1 MNTKL
6 KNIIATGVFSL
17 FATAISFAQTA
28 QEGFDQ
34 LNTNQMEEAGQTFK
48 KLAETSSSE
57 ESNFNLG
64 YYYVR
69 ENKLDEAQKAFEKG
83 LALDDK
89 SYINQVGMAMV
100 ELGRGNREKGKE
112 MIDYAVKKTRGKDA
126 NVLFRAGEA
135 WSLFDKTSDPA
146 EAIRLIDEAVA
157 KDNTLADAYIVKG
170 DILSKKNEGG
180 QAVTAYEYALT
191 ARPNYAVANSR
202 IGQIYVRGKSY
213 NLALDF
219 YKKAIEKNPD
229 YAPAYKEMAELY
241 YMARQYKRAA
251 ENFDIYIQKSGNKDP
266 ETVLRAAQFAFVAD
280 DYARSLELLDSIK
293 GKIDNPILKRMYGW
307 SYYKTNNMEEAIKNL
322 EEFIKVAPTTKDE
335 DGILRTLMPDDYK
348 YLGRAYN
355 KMASEGEYTEPGI
368 QALMKGADLDT
379 NISESATTYKE
390 IANLY
395 LKNKEYM
402 KAGNAFQKGIA
413 MDTAKANGN
422 DYYQAGTAYQ
432 FVASN
437 IALPDSMGKF
447 DSLEVTKMPE
457 SMVGLDGATLAAK
470 KKEFYLRAD
479 SLFAFTSQKIPDW
492 PYSYLQ
498 RANVLYNAYGAQP
511 NLDEAISLPH
521 YEKFIEVA
529 DKDGSVNKTYFRQ
542 PYSYLALYYQTVG
555 QDEAK
560 AKTYWEKL
568 LTVDPD
574 NATAKQALGMNEP
587 VPAAGTAVTPKK
599 GNSK

>member
-6 KNIIATGVFSL
+6 RKFIATLMLGLS
-17 FATAISFAQTA
+17 ATAISFAQTA

-34 LNTNQMEEAGQTFK
+34 LNTNQTEEAGQTFK
-48 KLAETSSSE
+48 KLAESSPSE
-57 ESNFNLG
+57 ESYFNLG
-64 YYYVR
+64 YYHVR
-69 ENKLDEAQKAFEKG
+69 NNQLDEAQKAFEKG

-146 EAIRLIDEAVA
+146 EAIRLIDEATL

-191 ARPNYAVANSR
+191 ARPNYAVANNR
-202 IGQIYVRGKSY
+202 IGQIYLRGKNY

-219 YKKAIEKNPD
+219 YKKAIEKDPD
-229 YAPAYKEMAELY
+229 YAPAYKDLAELY
-241 YMARQYKRAA
+241 YLARQYKRAA
-251 ENFDIYIQKSGNKDP
+251 ENFDLYIQKSGDKDP

-280 DYARSLELLDSIK
+280 DYSRSLELLDSIK

-307 SYYKTNNMEEAIKNL
+307 SYYKTNNMEDAIKNL
-322 EEFIKVAPTTKDE
+322 EEFIQVAPTTKDE
-335 DGILRTLMPDDYK
+335 DGNFRTLVPDDYR

-355 KMASEGEYTEPGI
+355 KMATEGEYTEQGI
-368 QALMKGADLDT
+368 EALMKGADLDT
-379 NISESATTYKE
+379 NVAESATTYKE

-395 LKNKEYM
+395 LKNKEYL
-402 KAGNAFQKGIA
+402 KAGAAFDKGIA

-422 DYYQAGTAYQ
+422 DYYQAGSAYSYA
-432 FVASN
+432 ASN
-437 IALPDSMGKF
+437 IALPDSTGKF
-447 DSLEVTKMPE
+447 DSLELAKMPE
-457 SMVGLDGATLAAK
+457 AMVGLDGAALAAK
-470 KKEFYLRAD
+470 KKEFYLKAD
-479 SLFAFTSQKIPDW
+479 SLFAFTSKKLPDW

-498 RANVLYNAYGAQP
+498 RANVLYNAYGAQA
-511 NLDEAISLPH
+511 NLDQGISLPY
-521 YEKFIEVA
+521 YEKFVELGE
-529 DKDGSVNKTYFRQ
+529 KDGSLSKTYFKQ

-560 AKTYWEKL
+560 AKTYWQKL

-574 NATAKQALGMNEP
+574 NITAKQALGMTEP
-587 VPAAGTAVTPKK
+587 ATAVTPKK

>member
-6 KNIIATGVFSL
+6 RKLTATLVFGL
-17 FATAISFAQTA
+17 FATAVTFAQTA

-34 LNTNQMEEAGQTFK
+34 LNTNKVDEAGQTFK
-48 KLAETSSSE
+48 KLAESSPSE
-57 ESNFNLG
+57 ENSFNLG

-69 ENKLDEAQKAFEKG
+69 NNQLDEAQKVFEKA
-83 LALDDK
+83 LAEDSK

-100 ELGRGNREKGKE
+100 ELGRGNREKAKE

-146 EAIRLIDEAVA
+146 EAIRLIDEATR

-180 QAVTAYEYALT
+180 QAVTAYEYALS
-191 ARPNYAVANSR
+191 ARPNYAVANNR
-202 IGQIYVRGKSY
+202 IGQIYLRGKNY

-219 YKKAIEKNPD
+219 YKKAIEQDPD
-229 YAPAYKEMAELY
+229 YAPAYKELAELY
-241 YMARQYKRAA
+241 YLARQYKRAA
-251 ENFDIYIQKSGNKDP
+251 ENFDLYIQKSGDKEP

-280 DYARSLELLDSIK
+280 DYSRALELLETIK

-322 EEFIKVAPTTKDE
+322 EEFIRVAPTTKDE
-335 DGILRTLMPDDYK
+335 DGNFRTLVPEDYK

-355 KMASEGEYTEPGI
+355 KMASEGEYTEEGI

-379 NISESATTYKE
+379 NMAESAVTYKE

-395 LKNKEYM
+395 FKNKEYL
-402 KAGNAFQKGIA
+402 KAGKAFDKGIA

-432 FVASN
+432 FLASN
-437 IALPDSMGKF
+437 IALPDSTGRI
-447 DSLEVTKMPE
+447 DSLDLTKMPE
-457 SMVGLDGATLAAK
+457 GMADLDSTTLAAK
-470 KKEFYLRAD
+470 KKEYYLKAD

-498 RANVLYNAYGAQP
+498 RANVLYNIHGAQA
-511 NLDEAISLPH
+511 NIDQGISLPY
-521 YEKFIEVA
+521 YEKFVEMA
-529 DKDGSVNKTYFRQ
+529 DKDGGVPKNYYKQ
-542 PYSYLALYYQTVG
+542 PYSYIALYYQTVG

-574 NATAKQALGMNEP
+574 NVTAKQALGMTEP
-587 VPAAGTAVTPKK
+587 QPAAATAPKGSSNK
-599 GNSK
+599 

>member
-1 MNTKL
+1 MNNKL
-6 KNIIATGVFSL
+6 RKSITTLAFSL

-34 LNTNQMEEAGQTFK
+34 LNTDRSEEAGQTFK
-48 KLAETSSSE
+48 KLAETSPSE
-57 ESNFNLG
+57 QSLFNLG
-64 YYYVR
+64 YYHVR
-69 ENKLDEAQKAFEKG
+69 INQLDEARKVFEKA
-83 LALDDK
+83 LAEDSK

-100 ELGRGNREKGKE
+100 ELGQGNREKGKE
-112 MIDYAVKKTRGKDA
+112 MIDYAVKKSRGKDA
-126 NVLFRAGEA
+126 NVLYRAGEA

-146 EAIRLIDEAVA
+146 EAIRLIDEATKV
-157 KDNTLADAYIVKG
+157 DNTLADAYIVKG

-191 ARPNYAVANSR
+191 ARPNYAVANNR
-202 IGQIYVRGKSY
+202 IGQIFLRGKQY
-213 NLALDF
+213 NLALDY

-229 YAPAYKEMAELY
+229 YAPAYKDLAELY
-241 YMARQYKRAA
+241 YLAQQYKRAA
-251 ENFDIYIQKSGNKDP
+251 ENFDLYIQKSGDKDP

-280 DYARSLELLDSIK
+280 DYSRSLELLESIK

-307 SYYKTNNMEEAIKNL
+307 SYYKTNNMEDAIKNL
-322 EEFIKVAPTTKDE
+322 EEFIEVAPTTKDE
-335 DGILRTLMPDDYK
+335 DGNFRTLVPDDYK

-355 KMASEGEYTEPGI
+355 KMASEGEYTEQGI

-379 NISESATTYKE
+379 NVAESAVTYKE

-395 LKNKEYM
+395 LKNKEYL
-402 KAGNAFQKGIA
+402 KAGMAYDKGIA

-432 FVASN
+432 YVASN
-437 IALPDSMGKF
+437 IALPDSTGKI
-447 DSLEVTKMPE
+447 DSLSLTKMPE
-457 SMVGLDGATLAAK
+457 GMASLDSATLAAK
-470 KKEFYLRAD
+470 KKEYYLKAD
-479 SLFAFTSQKIPDW
+479 SLFAFTSKKIPDW

-498 RANVLYNAYGAQP
+498 RANVLYNIYGAQA
-511 NLDEAISLPH
+511 NLDKGISLPH
-521 YEKFIEVA
+521 YEKFVEVA
-529 DKDGSVNKTYFRQ
+529 DKDGSVNKSYFKQ
-542 PYSYLALYYQTVG
+542 PYSYIALYYQTVG

-574 NATAKQALGMNEP
+574 NATAKQALGMEP
-587 VPAAGTAVTPKK
+587 EPATAVTPKK
-599 GNSK
+599 GSSK

>member
-6 KNIIATGVFSL
+6 RKIIATLAFGL

-34 LNTNQMEEAGQTFK
+34 LNTNKMDEAGQTFM
-48 KLAETSSSE
+48 KLAETSPSE

-64 YYYVR
+64 YYYIR
-69 ENKLDEAQKAFEKG
+69 QNKLDEAQKAFEKG

-112 MIDYAVKKTRGKDA
+112 LIDYAVKKTRGKDA

-146 EAIRLIDEAVA
+146 EAIRLIDEATK
-157 KDNTLADAYIVKG
+157 KDPTLADAYIVKG

-191 ARPNYAVANSR
+191 ARPNYAVANNR
-202 IGQIYVRGKSY
+202 IGQIYLRGKNY

-219 YKKAIEKNPD
+219 YKKAIEKNPE
-229 YAPAYKEMAELY
+229 YAPAYKDLAELY
-241 YMARQYKRAA
+241 YLARQYKRAA
-251 ENFDIYIQKSGNKDP
+251 ENFDIYVQKSGDKDP

-307 SYYKTNNMEEAIKNL
+307 SYYKTNNMEGAIQNL

-335 DGILRTLMPDDYK
+335 DGNLRTLVPDDYK

-355 KMASEGEYTEPGI
+355 KMATEGEYTEQGI
-368 QALMKGADLDT
+368 EALMKGADLDT
-379 NISESATTYKE
+379 NVAESATTYKE

-395 LKNKEYM
+395 LKNKEYL
-402 KAGNAFQKGIA
+402 KAGTAFDKGIA

-422 DYYQAGTAYQ
+422 DYYQAGSAYQ
-432 FVASN
+432 FAASN
-437 IALPDSMGKF
+437 IALPDSLGKY
-447 DSLEVTKMPE
+447 DSTELAKMPKE
-457 SMVGLDGATLAAK
+457 MVGMDATTLAAK
-470 KKEFYLRAD
+470 KKEFYLKAD
-479 SLFAFTSQKIPDW
+479 SLFAFTSKKLPDW

-511 NLDEAISLPH
+511 NIDKAISLPY
-521 YEKFIEVA
+521 YEKFVELA
-529 DKDGSVNKTYFRQ
+529 EKEGGMEKYLRQ
-542 PYSYLALYYQTVG
+542 PYSYIALYYQTVG

-574 NATAKQALGMNEP
+574 NATAKQALGIAEP
-587 VPAAGTAVTPKK
+587 QPAAAATPKTK
-599 GNSK
+599 SK

>member
-6 KNIIATGVFSL
+6 RKFIATLVLGL

-34 LNTNQMEEAGQTFK
+34 LNTNQVDEAGQTFK
-48 KLAETSSSE
+48 KLAETSPSE
-57 ESNFNLG
+57 ESYFNLG

-69 ENKLDEAQKAFEKG
+69 NNQLDEAQKAFEKG

-112 MIDYAVKKTRGKDA
+112 LIDYAVKKTRGKDA

-146 EAIRLIDEAVA
+146 EAIRLIDEATQ

-191 ARPNYAVANSR
+191 ARPNYAVANNR
-202 IGQIYVRGKSY
+202 IGQIYLRGKNY

-229 YAPAYKEMAELY
+229 YAPAYKDLAELY
-241 YMARQYKRAA
+241 YLARQYKRAA
-251 ENFDIYIQKSGNKDP
+251 ENFDLYVQKSGDKDP

-280 DYARSLELLDSIK
+280 DYSRALELLDSIK

-335 DGILRTLMPDDYK
+335 DGNFRTLVPDDYR

-355 KMASEGEYTEPGI
+355 KMATEGEYTEQGI
-368 QALMKGADLDT
+368 EALMKGADLDT
-379 NISESATTYKE
+379 NVSESATTYKE

-395 LKNKEYM
+395 YKNKEYL
-402 KAGNAFQKGIA
+402 KAAKAYDKGIA
-413 MDTAKANGN
+413 MDTAKANTN
-422 DYYQAGTAYQ
+422 DYFQQGLSYFQGAQA
-432 FVASN
+432 
-437 IALPDSMGKF
+437 IALPSTAGMPS
-447 DSLEVTKMPE
+447 DSLK
-457 SMVGLDGATLAAK
+457 ATLPAEYANLDSTGLAEIK
-470 KKEFYLRAD
+470 KNLYLSAD
-479 SLFAFTSQKIPDW
+479 STFEKGTKKLPDW
-492 PYSYLQ
+492 PYNYYW
-498 RANVLYNAYGAQP
+498 RASALYNAYGPQASIDTGAP
-511 NLDEAISLPH
+511 LPH
-521 YEKFIEVA
+521 YEKFIELA
-529 DKDGSVNKTYFRQ
+529 EKDPSAGNFK
-542 PYSYLALYYQTVG
+542 PYLIPSYRYMAFYYQTTG

-574 NATAKQALGMNEP
+574 NATAKQALGMTEP
-587 VPAAGTAVTPKK
+587 QPAAVATPKK

>member
-1 MNTKL
+1 MNNKL
-6 KNIIATGVFSL
+6 KKSITTLAFGL
-17 FATAISFAQTA
+17 FATAFSLAQTA

-34 LNTNQMEEAGQTFK
+34 LNTNNAEEAGKIFRN
-48 KLAETSSSE
+48 LAETSSTE

-69 ENKLDEAQKAFEKG
+69 QNKLDEAQKAFEKG
-83 LALDDK
+83 LAIEDK
-89 SYINQVGMAMV
+89 SYINQIGMAMV

-112 MIDYAVKKTRGKDA
+112 MIDYAVKKSRGKDA
-126 NVLFRAGEA
+126 NVLYRAGEA

-146 EAIRLIDEAVA
+146 EAIRLIDEATK

-180 QAVTAYEYALT
+180 QAVTAYEYALS
-191 ARPNYAVANSR
+191 ARPNYAVANDR
-202 IGQIYVRGKSY
+202 IGQIYLRGKNY

-229 YAPAYKEMAELY
+229 YAPAYKRLAELY
-241 YMARQYKRAA
+241 YLARQYKRAA
-251 ENFDIYIQKSGNKDP
+251 ENFDLYIQKSGDKDP

-280 DYARSLELLDSIK
+280 DYSRSLELLDSIK

-307 SYYKTNNMEEAIKNL
+307 SYYKTNNMENAITNL

-335 DGILRTLMPDDYK
+335 DGNFRTLVPEDYK

-355 KMASEGEYTEPGI
+355 KMATEGEYTEAGI
-368 QALMKGADLDT
+368 EALMKGADLDT
-379 NISESATTYKE
+379 NIAESATTYKE

-395 LKNKEYM
+395 LKNKEYL
-402 KAGNAFQKGIA
+402 KAGAAFDKGIA

-422 DYYQAGTAYQ
+422 DYYQAGTAYSY
-432 FVASN
+432 VASN
-437 IALPDSMGKF
+437 IALPDSTGKF
-447 DSLEVTKMPE
+447 DSLEVTKMPK
-457 SMVGLDGATLAAK
+457 SMVGLDGETLAAK
-470 KKEFYLRAD
+470 KKEYYLKAD
-479 SLFAFTSQKIPDW
+479 SLFSFTSKKLPEW

-498 RANVLYNAYGAQP
+498 RATSLYNAYGPQA
-511 NLDEAISLPH
+511 NLDAGISLPY
-521 YEKFIEVA
+521 YEKFTELA
-529 DKDGSVNKTYFRQ
+529 EKEGGLERYLKQ

-555 QDEAK
+555 QDEEK

-568 LTVDPD
+568 LKVDPD
-574 NATAKQALGMNEP
+574 NATAKQALNLNEP
-587 VPAAGTAVTPKK
+587 VPTDGTAPAPKK
-599 GNSK
+599 GSSK

>member
-1 MNTKL
+1 MC
-6 KNIIATGVFSL
+6 AMVV
-17 FATAISFAQTA
+17 SFAQTA

-34 LNTNQMEEAGQTFK
+34 LNINRMEEAGQTFK
-48 KLAETSSSE
+48 KLAETAPSE
-57 ESNFNLG
+57 ENHFNLG

-112 MIDYAVKKTRGKDA
+112 LIDIAVKKTRGKDA

-135 WSLFDKTSDPA
+135 WSLFEKTSDPA
-146 EAIRLIDEAVA
+146 EAIRLIDEATL

-180 QAVTAYEYALT
+180 QAVTAYEYALA
-191 ARPNYAVANSR
+191 ARPNYAVANNR
-202 IGQIYVRGKSY
+202 IGQIYLRGKNY

-219 YKKAIEKNPD
+219 YKKAIEKNPE
-229 YAPAYKEMAELY
+229 YAPAYKDLAELY
-241 YMARQYKRAA
+241 YLARQYKRAA
-251 ENFDIYIQKSGNKDP
+251 ENFDLYIQKSGDKNP
-266 ETVLRAAQFAFVAD
+266 ETVLRASQFAFVAD
-280 DYARSLELLDSIK
+280 DYARSLELLESIK
-293 GKIDNPILKRMYGW
+293 GKIDNPIQKRMYGW

-335 DGILRTLMPDDYK
+335 DGNFRTLVPDDYK

-355 KMASEGEYTEPGI
+355 KMATEGEYTEQGI

-379 NISESATTYKE
+379 NITESANTYKE
-390 IANLY
+390 IASLY
-395 LKNKEYM
+395 LKNKEYL

-422 DYYQAGTAYQ
+422 DYYQAGTAFQ

-437 IALPDSMGKF
+437 IAFPDSSGTI
-447 DSLEVTKMPE
+447 SPENLAKMPE
-457 SMVGLDGATLAAK
+457 GMSGLDSTALAAK
-470 KKEFYLRAD
+470 KKEYYLKAD
-479 SLFAFTSQKIPDW
+479 SLFAFTSKKIPDW

-498 RANVLYNAYGAQP
+498 RANVLYNAYGSQE
-511 NLDEAISLPH
+511 NLAKGTSLAH
-521 YEKFIEVA
+521 YEKFVELA
-529 DKDGSVNKTYFRQ
+529 EKDGSISKNYFRQ
-542 PYSYLALYYQTVG
+542 PYSYIALYYYTIA
-555 QDEAK
+555 QDEVK
-560 AKTYWEKL
+560 AKMYWEKL

-574 NATAKQALGMNEP
+574 NAMAKQALGLNA
-587 VPAAGTAVTPKK
+587 PATAVAPKK
-599 GNSK
+599 GSSR